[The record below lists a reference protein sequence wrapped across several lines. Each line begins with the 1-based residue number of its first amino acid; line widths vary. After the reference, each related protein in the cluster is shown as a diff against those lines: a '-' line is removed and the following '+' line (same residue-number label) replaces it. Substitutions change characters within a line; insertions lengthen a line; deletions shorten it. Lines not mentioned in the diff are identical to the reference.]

1 MARPKKAAQ
10 RDTRQAILDAAL
22 DLFAERGYFGTS
34 MRQIARAVGVRE
46 SALYHHF
53 ESKQAIFRHI
63 LTTLGPG
70 RLSLVVGLDVEGLAK
85 ALGARALLKRLL
97 DTLLVAWAA
106 PEEQKVF
113 RVLLQEGF
121 RLAAAEVVNPVVV
134 LGRVRAALTRA
145 FEQLLALGLI
155 RPLDPATTALTLM
168 GSLMALRLLHLAHQ
182 PNLEAMQGELD
193 TLHAHFWDTIKP
205 TVARASRRKAS

>member
-1 MARPKKAAQ
+1 MARPRKAAQ
-10 RDTRQAILDAAL
+10 RNTKQAILDAAL

-53 ESKQAIFRHI
+53 ESKQAVFRQI

-70 RLSLVVGLDVEGLAK
+70 RVSLVVGLDVEGLAK

-97 DTLLVAWAA
+97 DTLLVAWTA

-113 RVLLQEGF
+113 RVFLQEGF
-121 RLAAAEVVNPVVV
+121 RLATAEVVNP
-134 LGRVRAALTRA
+134 LAALERVRAALTRA
-145 FEQLLALGLI
+145 FEQLAALGLI
-155 RPLDPATTALTLM
+155 RQVDPAATALTLM
-168 GSLMALRLLHLAHQ
+168 GSLMALRMLHLAHQ
-182 PNLEAMQGELD
+182 PDLEAMQGELD
-193 TLHAHFWDTIKP
+193 ALHAHFWDTIKP
-205 TVARASRRKAS
+205 LAPRASRRKAS